1 MSPILASNMLQP
13 THLILKISL
22 FLFLQFKPVVKNQE
36 EEGTSQNK
44 GSKKKVDKKGA
55 NKLGAAQAAS

>member
-1 MSPILASNMLQP
+1 MLQH
-13 THLILKISL
+13 THVLIVKISF

-36 EEGTSQNK
+36 EEQSQNK
-44 GSKKKVDKKGA
+44 GSKKKTDKKGA

>member
-13 THLILKISL
+13 THLILKISF
-22 FLFLQFKPVVKNQE
+22 FLFVQFKPVVKNQE
-36 EEGTSQNK
+36 EGTSQNK
-44 GSKKKVDKKGA
+44 DSKKKMDKKGA